1 MEELEVRE
9 VDEME
14 KMEEETV
21 GGVKEEEVE

>member
-14 KMEEETV
+14 EETV
-21 GGVKEEEVE
+21 GGFKKEEVE